1 MLKRLKLKSL
11 LPSSALRSNS
21 AALRLSKTP
30 PQGGVFVSD
39 TEPFPGWRL
48 TPYPGYKYSQ
58 TSFRATN
65 PNTALTRSPGKRS
78 ATGEQ
83 TVPVPQPPGHHSGQP
98 TQTPHLPV
106 APLST
111 APPGNKRCQCR
122 SLPQPPGHHSG
133 QSTPNTALT
142 RSPGKRSATGEQT
155 VPVPQPPGHHSG
167 QPTPTPALTRSPG
180 KRSATGEQTVP
191 VPQPPGHHSGQPTQT
206 PHLPVA
212 PVSTAPPGNKRCQCH
227 SLQGITPGNQPKHR
241 PLPVAPVSA
250 APPGNKRC
258 QCHRPFRRSVNKVF
272 YVCHC
277 PVPGEWQT

>member
-39 TEPFPGWRL
+39 AEPFPGWRL

-98 TQTPHLPV
+98 TQTPALTRSPGKQRHRGTNG
-106 APLST
+106 ASAT
-111 APPGNKRCQCR
+111 ASRA
-122 SLPQPPGHHSG
+122 SLRA
-133 QSTPNTALT
+133 TNPNTALT

-155 VPVPQPPGHHSG
+155 VPVPKTFPPVG
-167 QPTPTPALTRSPG
+167 
-180 KRSATGEQTVP
+180 
-191 VPQPPGHHSGQPTQT
+191 
-206 PHLPVA
+206 
-212 PVSTAPPGNKRCQCH
+212 
-227 SLQGITPGNQPKHR
+227 
-241 PLPVAPVSA
+241 
-250 APPGNKRC
+250 
-258 QCHRPFRRSVNKVF
+258 
-272 YVCHC
+272 
-277 PVPGEWQT
+277 

>member
-39 TEPFPGWRL
+39 ASHFPGGGSRL
-48 TPYPGYKYSQ
+48 T
-58 TSFRATN
+58 RATN
-65 PNTALTRSPGKRS
+65 TRR
-78 ATGEQ
+78 
-83 TVPVPQPPGHHSGQP
+83 HHSGQP
-98 TQTPHLPV
+98 TQTPPLPVAPLSAAPPGNKRCQCHSLQGTTPGNQPQTPHLPVAPVSAAPPGNKRCQCYSLQGITPGNQPQTPHLPV
-106 APLST
+106 APLS
-111 APPGNKRCQCR
+111 A
-122 SLPQPPGHHSG
+122 
-133 QSTPNTALT
+133 
-142 RSPGKRSATGEQT
+142 
-155 VPVPQPPGHHSG
+155 
-167 QPTPTPALTRSPG
+167 
-180 KRSATGEQTVP
+180 
-191 VPQPPGHHSGQPTQT
+191 
-206 PHLPVA
+206 
-212 PVSTAPPGNKRCQCH
+212 APPGNKRCQCH

-241 PLPVAPVSA
+241 PLPVAPVST

>member
-39 TEPFPGWRL
+39 ASHFPGGGSRL
-48 TPYPGYKYSQ
+48 T
-58 TSFRATN
+58 RATN
-65 PNTALTRSPGKRS
+65 TRR
-78 ATGEQ
+78 
-83 TVPVPQPPGHHSGQP
+83 HHSGQP
-98 TQTPHLPV
+98 TQ
-106 APLST
+106 
-111 APPGNKRCQCR
+111 
-122 SLPQPPGHHSG
+122 
-133 QSTPNTALT
+133 
-142 RSPGKRSATGEQT
+142 
-155 VPVPQPPGHHSG
+155 
-167 QPTPTPALTRSPG
+167 TPALTRSPG

-191 VPQPPGHHSGQPTQT
+191 VPRPPGHHSGQPTQT

-212 PVSTAPPGNKRCQCH
+212 PVSTAPPGNKRCQCRSLPQPPGHH
-227 SLQGITPGNQPKHR
+227 SGQPTQTP
-241 PLPVAPVSA
+241 PLPVAPLSA

>member
-98 TQTPHLPV
+98 TQTPALTRSPAKRSATGEQTVPV
-106 APLST
+106 
-111 APPGNKRCQCR
+111 
-122 SLPQPPGHHSG
+122 PQPPGHHSG
-133 QSTPNTALT
+133 QPTPNTALT

-155 VPVPQPPGHHSG
+155 VPVPQPATASRASLRATNPN
-167 QPTPTPALTRSPG
+167 TALTRSPG

-191 VPQPPGHHSGQPTQT
+191 VP
-206 PHLPVA
+206 
-212 PVSTAPPGNKRCQCH
+212 
-227 SLQGITPGNQPKHR
+227 
-241 PLPVAPVSA
+241 
-250 APPGNKRC
+250 
-258 QCHRPFRRSVNKVF
+258 
-272 YVCHC
+272 
-277 PVPGEWQT
+277 

>member
-98 TQTPHLPV
+98 TQTP
-106 APLST
+106 
-111 APPGNKRCQCR
+111 
-122 SLPQPPGHHSG
+122 
-133 QSTPNTALT
+133 ALT
-142 RSPGKRSATGEQT
+142 RSPGK
-155 VPVPQPPGHHSG
+155 H
-167 QPTPTPALTRSPG
+167 
-180 KRSATGEQTVP
+180 SATGEQTVP

-206 PHLPVA
+206 PH
-212 PVSTAPPGNKRCQCH
+212 
-227 SLQGITPGNQPKHR
+227 
-241 PLPVAPVSA
+241 LPVAPVSA

>member
-39 TEPFPGWRL
+39 ASHFPGGGSRL
-48 TPYPGYKYSQ
+48 T
-58 TSFRATN
+58 RATN
-65 PNTALTRSPGKRS
+65 TRR
-78 ATGEQ
+78 
-83 TVPVPQPPGHHSGQP
+83 HHSGQP

-106 APLST
+106 APVSA

-133 QSTPNTALT
+133 Q
-142 RSPGKRSATGEQT
+142 
-155 VPVPQPPGHHSG
+155 
-167 QPTPTPALTRSPG
+167 PTQTPALTRSPG

-206 PHLPVA
+206 PPLPVA
-212 PVSTAPPGNKRCQCH
+212 PLSAAPPGNKRCQCH

-241 PLPVAPVSA
+241 TYP
-250 APPGNKRC
+250 
-258 QCHRPFRRSVNKVF
+258 
-272 YVCHC
+272 
-277 PVPGEWQT
+277 

>member
-39 TEPFPGWRL
+39 ASHFPGGGSRL
-48 TPYPGYKYSQ
+48 T
-58 TSFRATN
+58 RATN
-65 PNTALTRSPGKRS
+65 TRRHHSGQPTQTPPLPVAPLSAAPPGNKRCQCHSLQGTTPGNQPQTPLLPVAPVSAAPPGNKRCQCRSLPQPPGYHSGQPTQTPALTRSPGKHS

-98 TQTPHLPV
+98 TQTPH
-106 APLST
+106 
-111 APPGNKRCQCR
+111 
-122 SLPQPPGHHSG
+122 
-133 QSTPNTALT
+133 
-142 RSPGKRSATGEQT
+142 
-155 VPVPQPPGHHSG
+155 
-167 QPTPTPALTRSPG
+167 
-180 KRSATGEQTVP
+180 
-191 VPQPPGHHSGQPTQT
+191 
-206 PHLPVA
+206 
-212 PVSTAPPGNKRCQCH
+212 
-227 SLQGITPGNQPKHR
+227 
-241 PLPVAPVSA
+241 LPVAPVSA

>member
-78 ATGEQ
+78 ATGEK
-83 TVPVPQPPGHHSGQP
+83 TVPVPQP
-98 TQTPHLPV
+98 
-106 APLST
+106 AT
-111 APPGNKRCQCR
+111 ASRALLRATN
-122 SLPQPPGHHSG
+122 
-133 QSTPNTALT
+133 PNTALT
-142 RSPGKRSATGEQT
+142 RSPA
-155 VPVPQPPGHHSG
+155 
-167 QPTPTPALTRSPG
+167 

-206 PHLPVA
+206 PALTR
-212 PVSTAPPGNKRCQCH
+212 SPGKH
-227 SLQGITPGNQPKHR
+227 SATGEQT
-241 PLPVAPVSA
+241 V
-250 APPGNKRC
+250 
-258 QCHRPFRRSVNKVF
+258 
-272 YVCHC
+272 
-277 PVPGEWQT
+277 PVP

>member
-30 PQGGVFVSD
+30 LQGGVFVSD
-39 TEPFPGWRL
+39 AEPFPGWRL

-83 TVPVPQPPGHHSGQP
+83 TVPVPQP
-98 TQTPHLPV
+98 
-106 APLST
+106 AT
-111 APPGNKRCQCR
+111 ASRALLRATN
-122 SLPQPPGHHSG
+122 
-133 QSTPNTALT
+133 PNTALT
-142 RSPGKRSATGEQT
+142 RSPA
-155 VPVPQPPGHHSG
+155 
-167 QPTPTPALTRSPG
+167 

-212 PVSTAPPGNKRCQCH
+212 PVSTAPPGNKRCQC
-227 SLQGITPGNQPKHR
+227 R
-241 PLPVAPVSA
+241 
-250 APPGNKRC
+250 
-258 QCHRPFRRSVNKVF
+258 RPFRRSVNKVF

>member
-98 TQTPHLPV
+98 TQTP
-106 APLST
+106 
-111 APPGNKRCQCR
+111 
-122 SLPQPPGHHSG
+122 
-133 QSTPNTALT
+133 ALT
-142 RSPGKRSATGEQT
+142 RSPGK
-155 VPVPQPPGHHSG
+155 H
-167 QPTPTPALTRSPG
+167 
-180 KRSATGEQTVP
+180 SATGEQTVP

-212 PVSTAPPGNKRCQCH
+212 PVS
-227 SLQGITPGNQPKHR
+227 
-241 PLPVAPVSA
+241 A

-258 QCHRPFRRSVNKVF
+258 QCRRPFRRSVNKVF